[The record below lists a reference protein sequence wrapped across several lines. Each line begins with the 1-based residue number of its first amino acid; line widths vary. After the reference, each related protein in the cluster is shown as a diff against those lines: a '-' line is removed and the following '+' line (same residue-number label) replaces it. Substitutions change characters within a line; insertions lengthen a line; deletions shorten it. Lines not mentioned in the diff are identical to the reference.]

1 MVTNKQKR
9 LSKATIDQANNVSIV
24 AIAEANGIAL
34 VHQSNGYWRG
44 VEHDSLVINDKK
56 NLFRWNS
63 RDVGGGALDFV
74 QHYIGISSF
83 RDAVAYLNHAD
94 LAPVT
99 EPTKESRQPFK
110 YHFKNSPDFQQAA
123 NYLTTVRKLDPQI
136 VELLHRKGFIQ
147 QDEHGNAI
155 FVWSKKDK
163 IVGATVQGTRIDHE
177 HLGKRGTFKQI
188 AKNSKENF
196 GFNLSLGKPE
206 RLLMFEAPI
215 DALSYWSLHR
225 GLNHVTLMS
234 MDGLKPNTVKQGLIY
249 FCEKTGHAPSEIA
262 FGVDNDPSGH
272 VFYDQMR
279 AEHALAS
286 VPYTSLIP
294 ADQAIPHECLAPV
307 VSAAKQAAIPTVALM
322 AYLKVSVNLQ
332 PGHGMSNGYHYQNA
346 LTKGSFSDLPEIA
359 FQLKP
364 YLQANGIDWQAYFK
378 QHAPELASADRNN
391 LVARIE
397 GVARQYQNGDF
408 QVVWDVPKDWND
420 RLQIHDRFKRKV
432 LNMEQQIGASQ
443 HEIKPKQHDQ
453 ALER

>member
-9 LSKATIDQANNVSIV
+9 LSKATIDQANHVSIV

-74 QHYIGISSF
+74 QHYLGISSF
-83 RDAVAYLNHAD
+83 REAVAYLSHAD
-94 LAPVT
+94 LEKADTITRKVR
-99 EPTKESRQPFK
+99 EPFQ
-110 YHFKNSPDFQQAA
+110 YGFKNSPDFSQAA
-123 NYLTTVRKLDPQI
+123 KYLTTVRKLDPQI
-136 VELLHRKGFIQ
+136 VDLLHRKGFIQ

-163 IVGATVQGTRIDHE
+163 IVGATVQGTKIDHE

-188 AKNSKENF
+188 AKNSQENF
-196 GFNLSLGKPE
+196 GFNFSLGKPE

-262 FGVDNDPSGH
+262 FGVDNDASGH

-279 AEHALAS
+279 SEHALAS

-322 AYLKVSVNLQ
+322 AYAKVVVNLQ
-332 PGHGMSNGYHYQNA
+332 PGQGMANGYHYQDA
-346 LTKGSFSDLPEIA
+346 LTKGSLESLPDVANQI
-359 FQLKP
+359 KP
-364 YLQANGIDWQAYFK
+364 YLQANGVDWKGFFK
-378 QHAPELASADRNN
+378 QQTPDLATVDRNN
-391 LVARIE
+391 LVTRIE
-397 GVARQYQNGDF
+397 EVAQRYQKGDF
-408 QVVWDVPKDWND
+408 QVVQNVPKDWND

-432 LNMEQQIGASQ
+432 LTLEQKVATT
-443 HEIKPKQHDQ
+443 ERNIKPRKHDQ